1 MKIISYLEFKLNKE
15 MAYENTFGKEE
26 KIQKE
31 YEEYVKEEK
40 EKISGYYLADGVIT
54 YQYEEDR

>member
-1 MKIISYLEFKLNKE
+1 

-26 KIQKE
+26 KYK
-31 YEEYVKEEK
+31 KNTK
-40 EKISGYYLADGVIT
+40 STSKKKKKKLSGYYLADGVIT